1 MDRAEVMDKA
11 VVMDKEMVVDVL
23 EQAVVVAVR
32 V

>member
-23 EQAVVVAVR
+23 EHAVVVAVR